1 MQKKALF
8 VLFLCFSLLLS
19 ACSLIDVAPSLSTEA
34 NSGAQIDEST
44 IPSSESATEEFTDP
58 TDTSVPDA
66 TAPSTAPSIVVPQNS
81 SFEVHY
87 IDVGQA
93 DAALVLCDGH
103 AMLIDGGNSAD
114 SSLIYAYLKQR
125 NITFLDYIV
134 CTHAHE
140 DHVGGLAGA
149 LNYASVGTAFAP
161 VAEYDTK
168 AFQNFTKY
176 LSNSGVSITIPNH
189 GDTFDLGTA
198 KCQIIGPVY
207 PTDEPNSTSIVIK
220 ITFGE
225 TSFLFTGDAE
235 TEEERSII
243 DQGYDI
249 SCTVLKVGHHGS
261 DTSTSYLWLRESS
274 PDYAIISVGAD
285 NSYGHPTEATLSKLR
300 DADVKTFRTDMQ
312 GHVVCISDGKSVSFS
327 VERNPEANTLIGA
340 GNGGNHTTEEPDDPS
355 STEASYILNTNTKKF
370 HYPNCSSV
378 DQMSDKNKQEV
389 TSSRDEIIDQ
399 GYSPCGRCNP

>member
-1 MQKKALF
+1 MYRKMLF
-8 VLFLCFSLLLS
+8 ILFLCICILLS
-19 ACSLIDVAPSLSTEA
+19 ACTVSDVNQSPSAETNSGSHIAESTLPSNESSTEA
-34 NSGAQIDEST
+34 IVN
-44 IPSSESATEEFTDP
+44 P
-58 TDTSVPDA
+58 TDTSVPEA
-66 TAPSTAPSIVVPQNS
+66 TFPPTEPETVIPQNS
-81 SFEVHY
+81 TLEVHF

-93 DAALVLCDGH
+93 DASLILCNGH

-114 SSLIYAYLKQR
+114 SSLIYTYLKQR

-140 DHVGGLAGA
+140 DHVGGLSGA

-161 VAEYDTK
+161 VTEYDTK
-168 AFQNFTKY
+168 AFQSFTKY
-176 LSNSGVSITIPNH
+176 LSNSGISITIPNH
-189 GDTFDLGTA
+189 GDTFDLGSA

-207 PTDEPNSTSIVIK
+207 PTDEPNNTSIVIK

-235 TEEERSII
+235 VEEERSII

-274 PDYAIISVGAD
+274 PDYAVISVGSD

-312 GHVVCISDGKSVSFS
+312 GHIICTSDGKSVSFS
-327 VERNPEANTLIGA
+327 VDRNPGANTLIGA
-340 GNGGNHTTEEPDDPS
+340 GDGGNHTTEESDDS
-355 STEASYILNTNTKKF
+355 CFTEASYILNTNTKKF
-370 HYPNCSSV
+370 HYPKCSNV
-378 DQMSDKNKQEV
+378 EQMSDKNKKEA

>member
-19 ACSLIDVAPSLSTEA
+19 ACTLIDVAPSLSTEA
-34 NSGAQIDEST
+34 NSGAQIDECT

-114 SSLIYAYLKQR
+114 SSLIYAYLKHR
-125 NITFLDYIV
+125 SITFLDYIV

-149 LNYASVGTAFAP
+149 LNYASVGTSFAP

-207 PTDEPNSTSIVIK
+207 PTDEPNNTSIVIK

-285 NSYGHPTEATLSKLR
+285 NSYGHPTVR
-300 DADVKTFRTDMQ
+300 
-312 GHVVCISDGKSVSFS
+312 
-327 VERNPEANTLIGA
+327 
-340 GNGGNHTTEEPDDPS
+340 
-355 STEASYILNTNTKKF
+355 
-370 HYPNCSSV
+370 
-378 DQMSDKNKQEV
+378 
-389 TSSRDEIIDQ
+389 
-399 GYSPCGRCNP
+399 

>member
-1 MQKKALF
+1 MQRKTLF
-8 VLFLCFSLLLS
+8 ILFLCLSLLLS
-19 ACSLIDVAPSLSTEA
+19 ACTISNVAPSPSTEG
-34 NSGAQIDEST
+34 NTGSQIGEST
-44 IPSSESATEEFTDP
+44 IPSNELSPEEIADP
-58 TDTSVPDA
+58 TDVSVPEA
-66 TAPSTAPSIVVPQNS
+66 TFIPTEPGIVIPQNS
-81 SFEVHY
+81 SLEVHY

-125 NITFLDYIV
+125 NITFLDYVV

-168 AFQNFTKY
+168 AFQSFTKY
-176 LSNSGVSITIPNH
+176 LSSSGVSVTIPNH
-189 GDTFDLGTA
+189 GDTFELGAA

-207 PTDEPNSTSIVIK
+207 PTDEPNNTSIVIK

-235 TEEERSII
+235 TEEERNII

-261 DTSTSYLWLRESS
+261 DTSTSYLWLREAS
-274 PDYAIISVGAD
+274 PDYAIISVGSD

-312 GHVVCISDGKSVSFS
+312 GHIICTSDGKSVSFS
-327 VERNPEANTLIGA
+327 AERNQEANTLVGA
-340 GNGGNHTTEEPDDPS
+340 GAGGIHTTEDSADSS

-370 HYPNCSSV
+370 HYPH
-378 DQMSDKNKQEV
+378 
-389 TSSRDEIIDQ
+389 
-399 GYSPCGRCNP
+399 

>member
-19 ACSLIDVAPSLSTEA
+19 ACTLIDVAPSLSTEA
-34 NSGAQIDEST
+34 NSGAQIDECT

-198 KCQIIGPVY
+198 NCQIIGPVY
-207 PTDEPNSTSIVIK
+207 PTDEPNNTSIVIK

-312 GHVVCISDGKSVSFS
+312 GHVVCTSDGKSVSFS

-340 GNGGNHTTEEPDDPS
+340 GNGGNHTTGDPDDS
-355 STEASYILNTNTKKF
+355 ISTEASYILNTNTKKF

>member
-1 MQKKALF
+1 MQRKTLF
-8 VLFLCFSLLLS
+8 ILFLCLSLLLS
-19 ACSLIDVAPSLSTEA
+19 ACTISNVAPSPSTEG
-34 NSGAQIDEST
+34 NTGSQIGEST
-44 IPSSESATEEFTDP
+44 IPSNELSPEEITDP
-58 TDTSVPDA
+58 TDVSVPEA
-66 TAPSTAPSIVVPQNS
+66 TFIPTEPGIVIPQNS
-81 SFEVHY
+81 SLEVHY

-140 DHVGGLAGA
+140 DHVGGLSGA
-149 LNYASVGTAFAP
+149 LNYASVGTAYAP

-168 AFQNFTKY
+168 AFQSFTKY
-176 LSNSGVSITIPNH
+176 LSSSGVSVTIPNH

-198 KCQIIGPVY
+198 KCQIIGPICLS
-207 PTDEPNSTSIVIK
+207 DEPNNTSIVIK

-274 PDYAIISVGAD
+274 PDYAVISVGSD
-285 NSYGHPTEATLSKLR
+285 NSYGHPTEDTLSKLR

-312 GHVVCISDGKSVSFS
+312 GHIICSSDGKSVSFF
-327 VERNPEANTLIGA
+327 VERNPEANTLVGA
-340 GNGGNHTTEEPDDPS
+340 GAGGNHTTEDSDDS
-355 STEASYILNTNTKKF
+355 SPTVASYILNTNTKKF

-378 DQMSDKNKQEV
+378 DQMSEKNRQEV
-389 TSSRDEIIDQ
+389 TSSRDEIIEQ
-399 GYSPCGRCNP
+399 GYSPCGRCKP

>member
-1 MQKKALF
+1 MQKKTLF
-8 VLFLCFSLLLS
+8 ILFLCFSLLLS
-19 ACSLIDVAPSLSTEA
+19 ACALIDVAPSPSNETG
-34 NSGAQIDEST
+34 SSSQIDEST
-44 IPSSESATEEFTDP
+44 IPSSESATEEFADP

-66 TAPSTAPSIVVPQNS
+66 TAPSTEPSIVVPQNS

-114 SSLIYAYLKQR
+114 SSLIYAYLKHR
-125 NITFLDYIV
+125 SITFLDYIV

-168 AFQNFTKY
+168 AFQSFTKY
-176 LSNSGVSITIPNH
+176 LSNSGVSVTIPNH

-207 PTDEPNSTSIVIK
+207 PTDEPNNTSIVIK

-261 DTSTSYLWLRESS
+261 DTSTSYLWLRETS
-274 PDYAIISVGAD
+274 PDYAVISVGSD

-312 GHVVCISDGKSVSFS
+312 GHIVCSSDGKSVSFS
-327 VERNPEANTLIGA
+327 VERNPEANTLVGA
-340 GNGGNHTTEEPDDPS
+340 GAGGNHTTEDTDDPN
-355 STEASYILNTNTKKF
+355 STEASYILNINTKKF

>member
-1 MQKKALF
+1 MQRKALF
-8 VLFLCFSLLLS
+8 ILFLCISLLLS
-19 ACSLIDVAPSLSTEA
+19 AC
-34 NSGAQIDEST
+34 T
-44 IPSSESATEEFTDP
+44 ISDINQPPSSEPQSGSQIEESTKLPNESTTEAI
-58 TDTSVPDA
+58 TDTSVPE
-66 TAPSTAPSIVVPQNS
+66 TTSQPTEPSIVIPQNS
-81 SFEVHY
+81 SLEVHY

-125 NITFLDYIV
+125 NITFLDYVV

-168 AFQNFTKY
+168 AFQSFTKY
-176 LSNSGVSITIPNH
+176 LSSSGVSVTIPNH
-189 GDTFDLGTA
+189 GDTFELGAA

-207 PTDEPNSTSIVIK
+207 PTDEPNNTSIVIK

-235 TEEERSII
+235 TEEERNII

-261 DTSTSYLWLRESS
+261 DTSTSYLWLREAS
-274 PDYAIISVGAD
+274 PDYAVISVGSD

-312 GHVVCISDGKSVSFS
+312 GHIICTSDGKSVSFS
-327 VERNPEANTLIGA
+327 AERNQEANTLVGA
-340 GNGGNHTTEEPDDPS
+340 GTGGNHTTEDSADSS

-370 HYPNCSSV
+370 HYPHCSSV
-378 DQMSDKNKQEV
+378 DQMSDKNKKEV
-389 TSSRDEIIDQ
+389 TFSRDEIIAQ
-399 GYSPCGRCNP
+399 GYSPCGRCKP

>member
-19 ACSLIDVAPSLSTEA
+19 ACTLIDVAPSLSTEA
-34 NSGAQIDEST
+34 NSGAQKDEST

-58 TDTSVPDA
+58 TDASVPDS

-207 PTDEPNSTSIVIK
+207 PTDEPNNTSIVIK

-340 GNGGNHTTEEPDDPS
+340 GNGGNHTNEEPDDPS

>member
-1 MQKKALF
+1 MRKK
-8 VLFLCFSLLLS
+8 LLLILCAFLLLT
-19 ACSLIDVAPSLSTEA
+19 ACSSLDNKLTTQNTTTAEIKPQETTTTPAGQYENTLNPTE
-34 NSGAQIDEST
+34 
-44 IPSSESATEEFTDP
+44 
-58 TDTSVPDA
+58 
-66 TAPSTAPSIVVPQNS
+66 PSTTLETTPPTTESPSVIPVNS
-81 SFEVHY
+81 SLEVHY

-103 AMLIDGGNSAD
+103 ALLIDGGNSAD

-125 NITFLDYIV
+125 NITFLDYVV

-168 AFQNFTKY
+168 AFQSFTKY
-176 LSNSGVSITIPNH
+176 LSSSGVSVTIPNH
-189 GDTFDLGTA
+189 GDTFELGAA

-207 PTDEPNSTSIVIK
+207 PTDEPNNTSIVIK

-235 TEEERSII
+235 TEEERNII

-261 DTSTSYLWLRESS
+261 DTSTSYLWLREAS
-274 PDYAIISVGAD
+274 PDYAVISVGSD

-312 GHVVCISDGKSVSFS
+312 GHIVCSSDGKSVSFS
-327 VERNPEANTLIGA
+327 VERNPEANTLVGA
-340 GNGGNHTTEEPDDPS
+340 GAGGNHSTEDTDDS
-355 STEASYILNTNTKKF
+355 NSTEASYILNTNTKKF

-378 DQMSDKNKQEV
+378 DQMSDKNKKEV
-389 TSSRDEIIDQ
+389 TSSREEIIQQ
-399 GYSPCGRCNP
+399 GYSPCGRCKP

>member
-1 MQKKALF
+1 M
-8 VLFLCFSLLLS
+8 
-19 ACSLIDVAPSLSTEA
+19 
-34 NSGAQIDEST
+34 
-44 IPSSESATEEFTDP
+44 
-58 TDTSVPDA
+58 
-66 TAPSTAPSIVVPQNS
+66 
-81 SFEVHY
+81 
-87 IDVGQA
+87 GQA

-103 AMLIDGGNSAD
+103 ALLIDGGNSAD

-125 NITFLDYIV
+125 NITFLDYVV

-168 AFQNFTKY
+168 AFQSFTKY
-176 LSNSGVSITIPNH
+176 LNSSGVSVTIPNH
-189 GDTFDLGTA
+189 GDTFDLGAA

-207 PTDEPNSTSIVIK
+207 PTDEPNNTSIVIK

-243 DQGYDI
+243 DHGYDI

-261 DTSTSYLWLRESS
+261 DTSTSYLWLREAS
-274 PDYAIISVGAD
+274 PDYAVISVGSD

-312 GHVVCISDGKSVSFS
+312 GHIVCTSDGKSVSFS
-327 VERNPEANTLIGA
+327 VERNPEANTLVGA
-340 GNGGNHTTEEPDDPS
+340 GAGGNHPTEDTDDS
-355 STEASYILNTNTKKF
+355 NSTKASYILNTNTKKF

-378 DQMSDKNKQEV
+378 DQMSDKNKKEV
-389 TSSRDEIIDQ
+389 TSSREEIIEQ
-399 GYSPCGRCNP
+399 GYSPCGRCKP

>member
-1 MQKKALF
+1 MHKKTLF
-8 VLFLCFSLLLS
+8 ILVLCLSLMLS
-19 ACSLIDVAPSLSTEA
+19 ACTASDVSPSPSTEA
-34 NSGAQIDEST
+34 NHNSQIAEST
-44 IPSSESATEEFTDP
+44 LPANDSTTESIADP
-58 TDTSVPDA
+58 AGTSVPEA
-66 TAPSTAPSIVVPQNS
+66 TFPPTEPDTTVPLNS
-81 SFEVHY
+81 SLEVHY

-149 LNYASVGTAFAP
+149 LNYASVGTAFAS

-168 AFQNFTKY
+168 AFQSFTKY
-176 LSNSGVSITIPNH
+176 LSNSGVSVTIPNH
-189 GDTFDLGTA
+189 GDTFDLGAA
-198 KCQIIGPVY
+198 KCQIVGPVY
-207 PTDEPNSTSIVIK
+207 PTDEPNNTSIVIK

-261 DTSTSYLWLRESS
+261 DTSTSYLWLREAS
-274 PDYAIISVGAD
+274 PDYAVISVGSD

-312 GHVVCISDGKSVSFS
+312 GHIVCTSDGKSVSFS
-327 VERNPEANTLIGA
+327 VERNPEANTLVGA
-340 GNGGNHTTEEPDDPS
+340 GAGGNHSTEDTDDS
-355 STEASYILNTNTKKF
+355 ISTEASYILNTNTKKF

-378 DQMSDKNKQEV
+378 DQMSDKNKKEV
-389 TSSRDEIIDQ
+389 TSSREEIIQQ
-399 GYSPCGRCNP
+399 GYSPCGRCKP